1 MSVLYDSIK
10 ISHETKSQGMI
21 GELLQLGVTETQR
34 GTSVFNLNYY
44 DLRQELAIAKFRNR
58 NVESSENGWF

>member
-1 MSVLYDSIK
+1 MGVLYDSIK
-10 ISHETKSQGMI
+10 ISQETKSQGMI
-21 GELLQLGVTETQR
+21 SELLTLGVTETKR
-34 GTSVFNLNYY
+34 GKSIYDLNYY

>member
-1 MSVLYDSIK
+1 MGVLYDSIK
-10 ISHETKSQGMI
+10 ISQETKSQGMI
-21 GELLQLGVTETQR
+21 GELLNLGVTEAQS
-34 GTSVFNLNYY
+34 GTSIFDLNYY